1 MTGAGPNAGRGAAA
15 GKKHRLFFALVPDA
29 AVRRQARV
37 LQRALVAD
45 AWVGNG
51 RAVSP
56 PNLHVTLAFLGMQ
69 DAAAIAEVS
78 AIASQLSFG
87 PCSVVLDQ
95 LGQFGR
101 GSVLWLGT
109 ESIPAPLLAFQERL
123 VQALTAA
130 GIGHDPKPWKF
141 HLTLYRRLRK
151 PPPTLAP
158 VAIEWRLRGF
168 ELIES
173 VGSRNGVEYHSIG
186 RWSARAGEVS
196 HAGPDGSA

>member
-1 MTGAGPNAGRGAAA
+1 VSESTVPAAGAASG

-29 AVRRQARV
+29 GVRRQVRDIQQR
-37 LQRALVAD
+37 LQLS
-45 AWVGNG
+45 G

-69 DAAAIAEVS
+69 EAAVLSEVC
-78 AIASQLSFG
+78 AVASGLSFP
-87 PCSVVLDQ
+87 PCRVTLDQ

-101 GSVLWLGT
+101 GRVLWLGAGNL
-109 ESIPAPLLAFQERL
+109 PAPLQEFQQSL

-151 PPPTLAP
+151 PPPTLGP
-158 VAIEWRLRGF
+158 VAIEWALSGF

-173 VGSRNGVEYHSIG
+173 VGSKNGVEYHSIA
-186 RWSARAGEVS
+186 RWKAPENGTE
-196 HAGPDGSA
+196 